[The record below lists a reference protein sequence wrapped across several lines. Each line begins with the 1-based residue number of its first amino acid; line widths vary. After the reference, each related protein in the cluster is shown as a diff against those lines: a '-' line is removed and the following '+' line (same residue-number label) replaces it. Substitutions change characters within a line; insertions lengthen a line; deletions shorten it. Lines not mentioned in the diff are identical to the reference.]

1 MNQLGHDE
9 AVLVTILADQ
19 ASSSSIG
26 DLVRLKASLQPA
38 EAA

>member
-19 ASSSSIG
+19 ASSSIR
-26 DLVRLKASLQPA
+26 DLVRLKASFQPA
-38 EAA
+38 SPA